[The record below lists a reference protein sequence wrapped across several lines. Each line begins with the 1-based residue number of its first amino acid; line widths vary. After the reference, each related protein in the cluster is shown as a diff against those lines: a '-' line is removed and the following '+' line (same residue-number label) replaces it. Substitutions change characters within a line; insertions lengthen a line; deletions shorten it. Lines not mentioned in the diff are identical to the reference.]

1 MVFYIFNEL
10 SHLTILVFTYR
21 KFKNLSQSWLIGP
34 LVYITYHILS
44 LVLTF
49 IYLKWKENATEKKRA
64 GEVQI
69 PDLVRKSSLREP
81 FSVPEFQEY
90 TLTTRDGVRLHYR
103 ISKTGGDKIMVMACP
118 LGQCGPSIFD
128 AVSSA
133 LGPEYTYIT
142 WDYRGFFKSGCP
154 DQVREISVPEHAR
167 DMVEVLKAC
176 GYNHADVAIGHSMG
190 VQVILEALC
199 LFPKSFGK
207 AILLNGAHGH
217 VFSTA
222 FQMMVRVPFI
232 GDLVG
237 ELVAFLLRHF
247 SALLVVRNF
256 SRICIAF
263 ILPVYNKFWASPLLK
278 KTLGNEYLLEF
289 IDQYW
294 GHIVEDQTTT
304 KSYLRMFQ
312 ELNAHSV
319 YHLLSTIKTPILL
332 ISGLLD
338 PLTPAVQ
345 SFEMDHLL
353 ENSVHY
359 CDPWSSH
366 ATIMEHPEPAL
377 REIIHFLKKNK
388 ED

>member
-1 MVFYIFNEL
+1 MML
-10 SHLTILVFTYR
+10 
-21 KFKNLSQSWLIGP
+21 
-34 LVYITYHILS
+34 
-44 LVLTF
+44 
-49 IYLKWKENATEKKRA
+49 
-64 GEVQI
+64 
-69 PDLVRKSSLREP
+69 
-81 FSVPEFQEY
+81 
-90 TLTTRDGVRLHYR
+90 
-103 ISKTGGDKIMVMACP
+103 ACP
-118 LGQCGPSIFD
+118 LGQCGPSIFKP
-128 AVSSA
+128 VSSA

-142 WDYRGFFKSGCP
+142 WDYRGFFNSGCP
-154 DQVREISVPEHAR
+154 KQVRDISVPEHAR
-167 DMVEVLKAC
+167 DMVEVLKAS
-176 GYNHADVAIGHSMG
+176 GYNRADVTIGHSMG

-207 AILLNGAHGH
+207 AILVNGAHGH

-222 FQMMVRVPFI
+222 FQIIVRLPFI

-237 ELVAFLLRHF
+237 ELIAFLLRH
-247 SALLVVRNF
+247 SSTLVIVRNIN
-256 SRICIAF
+256 RVCIAF

-278 KTLGNEYLLEF
+278 NISGNDYLLEF

-294 GHIVEDQTTT
+294 GHIIGKQTTT
-304 KSYLRMFQ
+304 VSYLRMFQ

-319 YHLLSTIKTPILL
+319 YHLLTTIKTPILL

-359 CDPWSSH
+359 CDPWSTH
-366 ATIMEHPEPAL
+366 VTLLEHPEAAL
-377 REIIHFLKKNK
+377 REIIYFLKKTK

>member
-10 SHLTILVFTYR
+10 SHLTILLFTYR
-21 KFKNLSQSWLIGP
+21 KFKNISQSWLIGP
-34 LVYITYHILS
+34 IVFIIYHIVS
-44 LVLTF
+44 LLLTF
-49 IYLKWKENATEKKRA
+49 VYLKWKQGETEKKRLS
-64 GEVQI
+64 EVQI
-69 PDLVRKSSLREP
+69 PDMARKSSLREP
-81 FSVPEFQEY
+81 FSVPEFEEH
-90 TLTTRDGVRLHYR
+90 TLTTRDGVRLQYR
-103 ISKTGGDKIMVMACP
+103 ISKNRGDKIMMMACP
-118 LGQCGPSIFD
+118 LGQCGPSIFN
-128 AVSSA
+128 AVTSA

-142 WDYRGFFKSGCP
+142 WDYRGFFNSSCP
-154 DQVREISVPEHAR
+154 KHVRNISVPEHAR
-167 DMVEVLKAC
+167 DMVEVLEAC
-176 GYNHADVAIGHSMG
+176 GYKRADIVIGHSMG

-199 LFPKSFGK
+199 LFPKKIGR
-207 AILLNGAHGH
+207 AILVNGAHGH

-237 ELVAFLLRHF
+237 ELVRFLLRNF

-256 SRICIAF
+256 SRLSIASTMPF
-263 ILPVYNKFWASPLLK
+263 YNKFWASPLLK
-278 KTLGNEYLLEF
+278 KILGEEYLLEF

-294 GHIVEDQTTT
+294 GRILEDQTTT
-304 KSYLRMFQ
+304 ESYLRMFQ

-319 YHLLSTIKTPILL
+319 YHLLTTIKTPVLL

-353 ENSVHY
+353 PNSEHY

-366 ATIMEHPEPAL
+366 ATLLEHPEPAL
-377 REIIHFLKKNK
+377 REIIHFLRKTKV
-388 ED
+388 D